1 MKFNSVSDQHNS
13 RIEEFS
19 TSIASFWVTISL
31 LLIFVLISLILFSFF
46 IFIITYASI
55 VIAFLVINHLMSY
68 VDIYT
73 EAVVIQFLKNG
84 MWFIRQNKSIDRK
97 CLRNDSEVTIKV
109 KEDIRSR
116 SGKVCFLP
124 RKDKQRGREPSPFT
138 DRNGAFPYPFI
149 YFSWGNLYLF
159 YTWSLKKEPL
169 SPIPRPAPPHLPP
182 WLVKKLNNLIL
193 IRSVRGVLIHTS

>member
-31 LLIFVLISLILFSFF
+31 LLIFVLIPLILFSFF

-55 VIAFLVINHLMSY
+55 VIAFLVINYLMSY

-84 MWFIRQNKSIDRK
+84 M
-97 CLRNDSEVTIKV
+97 
-109 KEDIRSR
+109 
-116 SGKVCFLP
+116 
-124 RKDKQRGREPSPFT
+124 
-138 DRNGAFPYPFI
+138 
-149 YFSWGNLYLF
+149 
-159 YTWSLKKEPL
+159 
-169 SPIPRPAPPHLPP
+169 
-182 WLVKKLNNLIL
+182 
-193 IRSVRGVLIHTS
+193 

>member
-1 MKFNSVSDQHNS
+1 MKLNSVSDQHNS

-84 MWFIRQNKSIDRK
+84 M
-97 CLRNDSEVTIKV
+97 
-109 KEDIRSR
+109 
-116 SGKVCFLP
+116 
-124 RKDKQRGREPSPFT
+124 
-138 DRNGAFPYPFI
+138 
-149 YFSWGNLYLF
+149 
-159 YTWSLKKEPL
+159 
-169 SPIPRPAPPHLPP
+169 
-182 WLVKKLNNLIL
+182 
-193 IRSVRGVLIHTS
+193 

>member
-19 TSIASFWVTISL
+19 TSTASFWVTISL

-84 MWFIRQNKSIDRK
+84 M
-97 CLRNDSEVTIKV
+97 
-109 KEDIRSR
+109 
-116 SGKVCFLP
+116 
-124 RKDKQRGREPSPFT
+124 
-138 DRNGAFPYPFI
+138 
-149 YFSWGNLYLF
+149 
-159 YTWSLKKEPL
+159 
-169 SPIPRPAPPHLPP
+169 
-182 WLVKKLNNLIL
+182 
-193 IRSVRGVLIHTS
+193 

>member
-1 MKFNSVSDQHNS
+1 
-13 RIEEFS
+13 
-19 TSIASFWVTISL
+19 
-31 LLIFVLISLILFSFF
+31 
-46 IFIITYASI
+46 
-55 VIAFLVINHLMSY
+55 MSY

-116 SGKVCFLP
+116 YAKYAFLRGKN
-124 RKDKQRGREPSPFT
+124 KQRDRESSPFK

-149 YFSWGNLYLF
+149 YFS
-159 YTWSLKKEPL
+159 
-169 SPIPRPAPPHLPP
+169 
-182 WLVKKLNNLIL
+182 
-193 IRSVRGVLIHTS
+193 